1 VRVDNSVVTL
11 IGKVAD
17 PKLKARAADV
27 TRGVPGVK
35 AVRNELAQKS

>member
-1 VRVDNSVVTL
+1 M
-11 IGKVAD
+11 GKIAD
-17 PKLKARAADV
+17 PKLKTRAVDL